1 MENEVKKQ
9 ELQNRFDKLGA
20 TRMVLFVISEDHPNL
35 DGDLLINFLLFI
47 NVMLEG
53 GNVKVQKTIYD
64 FCV

>member
-1 MENEVKKQ
+1 
-9 ELQNRFDKLGA
+9 
-20 TRMVLFVISEDHPNL
+20 MVLFVISEDHPNL